1 MSVRD
6 RIKEL
11 ALSANITLPDLEKEL
26 GFGAGT
32 ISKWKTSVPSADKL
46 AKVADY
52 FGVSVD
58 YLIGRSGCKNPID
71 LSTLEGAY
79 LSVARQAQES
89 GIAPE
94 DILMTL
100 ETIKKLRGE

>member
-1 MSVRD
+1 MNVRD

-11 ALSANITLPDLEKEL
+11 AEAAHISLPNLEKAL

-32 ISKWKTSVPSADKL
+32 ITKWKESTPSADKL

-52 FGVSVD
+52 FDVTID
-58 YLIGRSGCKNPID
+58 YLIGRSECKNPID

-79 LSVARQAQES
+79 LSVAKQAQES